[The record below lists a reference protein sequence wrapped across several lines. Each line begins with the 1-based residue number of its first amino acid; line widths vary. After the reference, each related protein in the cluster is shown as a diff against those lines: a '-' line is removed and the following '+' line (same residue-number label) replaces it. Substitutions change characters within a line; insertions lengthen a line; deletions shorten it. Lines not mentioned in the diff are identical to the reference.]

1 MSTAPPTTVFIAAI
15 SSDIGQSIAH
25 ICRRRGW
32 HVIGTYRDAAHLGA
46 LAGDEGVSLIRCD
59 VTQPADLDAVA
70 RHLGDRNAR
79 WDMFIGAVGQLAP
92 IGAFFDTARDE
103 WLQSASLNGNA
114 QLGLLHSIH
123 RFRRGRPHA
132 RVAFLV
138 GGAINRAFA
147 NYSAYSLGKLSLVK
161 FCELI
166 HEECSDIHA
175 IAVGTGWV
183 ATKIHQQT
191 IAAAGRAGDNLVRTE
206 RFLSGGEPGTSVA
219 DIMACIDW
227 CFAQERSLTGGRN
240 FSVVHDP
247 WRDGGSALADQLRRD
262 DGKFKLRRHADTAT
276 AKSASS

>member
-1 MSTAPPTTVFIAAI
+1 MSAGPPTTVFIAAI
-15 SSDIGQSIAH
+15 SSDIGKSMAR
-25 ICRRRGW
+25 ICRERGW
-32 HVIGTYRDAAHLGA
+32 QVIGTYRDPAHLGS
-46 LAGDEGVSLIRCD
+46 LAGDEGVSLIRCN
-59 VTQPADLDAVA
+59 VTKPEELDAVS
-70 RHLGDRNAR
+70 RHLADRNAR

-92 IGAFFDTARDE
+92 IGPFFDTERHE
-103 WLQSASLNGNA
+103 WLQSVNLNGSA
-114 QLGLLHSIH
+114 QLGLLHAVH
-123 RFRRGRPHA
+123 RFRRARPHA

-138 GGAINRAFA
+138 GGAISRAFA

-166 HEECSDIHA
+166 HEECRDIHA

-191 IAAAGRAGDNLVRTE
+191 IAAADRAGDNLARTE
-206 RFLSGGEPGTSVA
+206 EFLAGREQGTGVA

-227 CFAQERSLTGGRN
+227 CFAQKRDLTGGRN

-262 DGKFKLRRHADTAT
+262 DRKFKLRRHADTAT